1 MGSSGGSLR
10 DLYSEP
16 PTGWS
21 FIPPENNGSTTRPG
35 GPLPVA
41 ESAPSYQW
49 SARPRTNSIYEL
61 SPDLNFEPSAPNA
74 VAILRAVAASVILQY
89 CGAAI
94 ENPWEVG
101 KTLLQVQYVPRN
113 AVAVEDM
120 EPPEEEEVRHL
131 TVLFSSKV
139 RLSYFDNSFRPA
151 TTLPPQTM
159 RITTLQTRPKPNPR
173 PV

>member
-16 PTGWS
+16 PTAWS
-21 FIPPENNGSTTRPG
+21 FIPPENNGSAPRPG
-35 GPLPVA
+35 PLSGA
-41 ESAPSYQW
+41 ASAPSYQW

-89 CGAAI
+89 CGAAL
-94 ENPWEVG
+94 ENPMEVG

-120 EPPEEEEVRHL
+120 EPPEEEEVCL
-131 TVLFSSKV
+131 YCSISPVVIK
-139 RLSYFDNSFRPA
+139 LS
-151 TTLPPQTM
+151 
-159 RITTLQTRPKPNPR
+159 
-173 PV
+173 